1 MCVFVG
7 GGGRKHP
14 LCFHVTYCP
23 TAASS
28 KLMCPEVG
36 PKNLGHRHS
45 WFCPTRF
52 ELTCSQARYGDE
64 THQMKGPVIV
74 KKKRITRWQTFLCAN
89 EAQTPHGTGTVPV
102 LRASVLMRY
111 CTGSES

>member
-64 THQMKGPVIV
+64 THQNEGSGHSEEKTHYTVANFP
-74 KKKRITRWQTFLCAN
+74 LC
-89 EAQTPHGTGTVPV
+89 Q
-102 LRASVLMRY
+102 
-111 CTGSES
+111 